1 MVDRIRKMGPRKIGD
16 SGMSTRRKAVLV
28 GCGVLV
34 ACATLALGIVLA
46 SGGGGSKASGIKA
59 QAQTT
64 TAQAQ
69 STTPSAASTE
79 TSGLEKVEVPPLSI
93 YGRRNPFKPLVNM
106 EQQTSPTTPT
116 TPTTPGTGVVTVPE
130 GLVSGG
136 NTAGEVISREITLEG
151 VFEENGNLYARL
163 RVADKVFDRLAAGD
177 TFAGNFKLLALGKD
191 SGATI
196 LYGDE
201 RLTVYTGQSIYW

>member
-1 MVDRIRKMGPRKIGD
+1 M
-16 SGMSTRRKAVLV
+16 
-28 GCGVLV
+28 
-34 ACATLALGIVLA
+34 
-46 SGGGGSKASGIKA
+46 
-59 QAQTT
+59 
-64 TAQAQ
+64 
-69 STTPSAASTE
+69 
-79 TSGLEKVEVPPLSI
+79 
-93 YGRRNPFKPLVNM
+93 
-106 EQQTSPTTPT
+106 
-116 TPTTPGTGVVTVPE
+116 PE